1 MLLVIALAFGLAL
14 WVAFLLAMLVL
25 SGIVW
30 AVCNLCLGIAYLV
43 ELPGRKK
50 RKAAGTTGAPAKVQR
65 RAPALAPARAAQ
77 PARERPQP
85 PSQNRRQRPAQALAA
100 SEIWPKWTPAR
111 RRSVDEELTLWQE
124 QFDALS
130 SHRQAPLR
138 ID

>member
-1 MLLVIALAFGLAL
+1 
-14 WVAFLLAMLVL
+14 
-25 SGIVW
+25 
-30 AVCNLCLGIAYLV
+30 
-43 ELPGRKK
+43 
-50 RKAAGTTGAPAKVQR
+50 
-65 RAPALAPARAAQ
+65 
-77 PARERPQP
+77 
-85 PSQNRRQRPAQALAA
+85 LAA